1 MEPEMKV
8 LLTGATGFIGS
19 YVLPILLDRGFSV
32 NALVRDTSKAGLA
45 DHTHLKIFEGD
56 INCTEDVDRAVE
68 GCETVIHLAALVQS
82 TAEDPADFYKINY
95 RGTEN
100 LLKAAKKYG
109 VKKFIFTSSLSAC
122 TYVPLP
128 IINEESFVRP
138 KKCFSDYAEAKA
150 EAEQLVKNYADE
162 NLHYVIIYPTKVF
175 GVGPLNDAN
184 AATKALS
191 LYLNNKLPFL
201 IDKGE
206 QFSSWSFVE
215 DVAKGI
221 VSAAAR
227 NITNRRYILGGE
239 NKTLAEFY
247 QIADRIT
254 GRKHF
259 KINISCKTAL
269 FITSLIEKSAK
280 LTGKHPLITKEWL
293 KFILQSQKLS
303 SARAITELHY
313 TITPLELALEKTIR
327 WLQTF
332 EKVKNRAYN
341 SSEDEVEDLTAEG
354 EMAR

>member
-1 MEPEMKV
+1 MELEMKV

-32 NALVRDTSKAGLA
+32 NALVRDTSKARLP

-56 INCTEDVDRAVE
+56 INCTEDVDRAIE
-68 GCETVIHLAALVQS
+68 GCETIIHLAALVQS
-82 TAEDPADFYKINY
+82 TAEDPEDFYKINY

-100 LLKAAKKYG
+100 LLKAAKTYG
-109 VKKFIFTSSLSAC
+109 VKKFIFASSLSAC

-128 IINEESFVRP
+128 IINEESLVRP
-138 KKCFSDYAEAKA
+138 KKCFSDYAETKA

-162 NLHYVIIYPTKVF
+162 NFHNVILYPTKVF
-175 GVGPLNDAN
+175 GVGPLN
-184 AATKALS
+184 ALS

-206 QFSSWSFVE
+206 QFSNWSFVE

-239 NKTLAEFY
+239 NKTFAEFY

-254 GRKHF
+254 GRKNF

-269 FITSLIEKSAK
+269 FIISLIEKSAK

-313 TITPLELALEKTIR
+313 TITPLEIALEKTIR

-332 EKVKNRAYN
+332 EKVKNRVYN
-341 SSEDEVEDLTAEG
+341 SSEDEVENLTAEG